1 MKKTRITEIDRTMI
15 VRELEKWRDGQ
26 LGSKLTWEV
35 LERTYGY
42 SRQALQS
49 HIRIKAAYK
58 LAKEALKSD
67 ITKLRAKS
75 NEDFESIRNQVETL
89 KAVVADYVEREK
101 EWQKRWQ
108 RIAYNLRAKRFR
120 VDEIDRE
127 INSIPTIKETEK
139 ILSFLDKDLPPNG
152 RI

>member
-1 MKKTRITEIDRTMI
+1 MRKTRITEIDRTMI

-49 HIRIKAAYK
+49 HIRIKAAYR

-67 ITKLRAKS
+67 TTKLRAKS
-75 NEDFESIRNQVETL
+75 NEDFESIRNQVATL

-108 RIAYNLRAKRFR
+108 RIAYNLRAKRLS

-139 ILSFLDKDLPPNG
+139 ILSFFDKDLPTNG